1 MNDFGRYVDS
11 YEQEIATAI
20 SFAGQDPDFFVEVK
34 ANLLVDLI
42 RRCLGDPAR
51 AHVLDVGCGPGTMDS
66 HLVGRVAAVHG
77 VDTSPTM
84 VARAAA
90 RNPRATYG
98 VCEPGSLPCGSESF
112 DLAFASCVLHH
123 VEQTDWRRFAAEL
136 VRVVR
141 PGGLVAVLDHNPV
154 NPLTR
159 LVVSRCEFD
168 ADARLL
174 GPRTVKRLLGSAGAA
189 ALTGRY
195 IVFFPWQ
202 GAAFRRVERRLGWL
216 PLGAQYLVAGR
227 CG

>member
-34 ANLLVDLI
+34 ADLLVDLV
-42 RRCLGDPAR
+42 RRRLGDPAR
-51 AHVLDVGCGPGTMDS
+51 ARVLDVGCGPGTMDS
-66 HLVGRVAAVHG
+66 HLVEQLGEVHG

-90 RNPRATYG
+90 RNPGATYG
-98 VCEPGSLPCGSESF
+98 VSEPGLLPAETGSF

-123 VEQTDWRRFAAEL
+123 VEPGERKRFVAEL
-136 VRVVR
+136 ARVVR
-141 PGGLVAVLDHNPV
+141 PGGLVAVLEHNPL

-168 ADARLL
+168 ADAQLL
-174 GPRTVKRLLGSAGAA
+174 GPRAVGRLLGDAGA
-189 ALTGRY
+189 TGLLRRY
-195 IVFFPWQ
+195 IVFFPWPRD
-202 GAAFRRVERRLGWL
+202 AFRRVERRLGWL

-227 CG
+227 CA